1 MALLSPALPPLTPSG
16 GLHRELDVL
25 WRLQSSLSEGYEVF
39 HSVSWHSLHEG
50 RDRHGEIDIVVLGP
64 TGNVLLMEIK
74 AGAVSLTNG
83 EIFKLYADGASNVG
97 RQTRVQFAAM
107 VHRLQQAGLYTFVTN
122 CLVLPDYVLGTQQV
136 VSLPPERIIDATRF
150 EQLGSYVL
158 EFLAQGSA
166 PAGSAQTQSS
176 VQALRQFL
184 CNEFNVTLDLRALGA
199 QVRDTTLRLAD
210 GLATWVPRITTP
222 SGVIRVQAT
231 AGSGKTQLALRLL
244 QDAAA
249 SGLRS
254 LYVCYNRS
262 LADHIGRI
270 APPKAKVA
278 SYHELCVEYY
288 RHSVGEPDFAAQD
301 TYAELTQH
309 YCEAVDQNTEMQGRY
324 QLLVIDEGQD
334 FDPAWVAALLPQLTE
349 DGRIYLLEDEAQR
362 LYARDEFDL
371 SDVVVV
377 NCRDN
382 FRTPRAVCSVINAL
396 ALTEPPIDARAAYE
410 GELPNFYTYS
420 SDKTLLRET
429 ERAVQALVTRGIA
442 LSDIAVISW
451 RGLAKALLVQTP
463 ALGQFSLRRP
473 TGKYTN
479 AGDAI
484 WTDGDLLVE
493 SVYRFKGQSAAG
505 IVLTEVD
512 FEELDEGT
520 KRKLFVGLTRAQL
533 AVEVVLSE
541 RAATCLSA
549 VV

>member
-1 MALLSPALPPLTPSG
+1 
-16 GLHRELDVL
+16 
-25 WRLQSSLSEGYEVF
+25 
-39 HSVSWHSLHEG
+39 
-50 RDRHGEIDIVVLGP
+50 
-64 TGNVLLMEIK
+64 
-74 AGAVSLTNG
+74 
-83 EIFKLYADGASNVG
+83 
-97 RQTRVQFAAM
+97 
-107 VHRLQQAGLYTFVTN
+107 
-122 CLVLPDYVLGTQQV
+122 
-136 VSLPPERIIDATRF
+136 
-150 EQLGSYVL
+150 
-158 EFLAQGSA
+158 
-166 PAGSAQTQSS
+166 
-176 VQALRQFL
+176 
-184 CNEFNVTLDLRALGA
+184 
-199 QVRDTTLRLAD
+199 
-210 GLATWVPRITTP
+210 
-222 SGVIRVQAT
+222 
-231 AGSGKTQLALRLL
+231 
-244 QDAAA
+244 
-249 SGLRS
+249 
-254 LYVCYNRS
+254 
-262 LADHIGRI
+262 
-270 APPKAKVA
+270 
-278 SYHELCVEYY
+278 
-288 RHSVGEPDFAAQD
+288 VGEPDFAAQD

-334 FDPAWVAALLPQLTE
+334 FDPAWVAALLPQLAE

-484 WTDGDLLVE
+484 WTEGDLLVE

-512 FEELDEGT
+512 FEELDEAT

-541 RAATCLSA
+541 RAEVCLSA